1 MDERPRDN
9 TRIRAYG
16 VVARLIACADSNGT
30 IKSLRYR
37 DILHL
42 IPSWRFFAPTPGCRD
57 YHLEL
62 RIRKRGETDPDIWRR
77 VLLIRRAIGGAR
89 LSIQQKG
96 KKKPSARPYTG
107 FCIASTSMATM
118 FRLAVWLICRSC
130 ISCSDDM
137 LINLP

>member
-16 VVARLIACADSNGT
+16 VVARLIACAIQMEP
-30 IKSLRYR
+30 IKSLHYR

-62 RIRKRGETDPDIWRR
+62 EYASEEKPTPIFGG
-77 VLLIRRAIGGAR
+77 VCVLIRRAIGGAR